1 MSTSQNHYHWYS
13 IIKPK
18 PFLLT
23 KQIFSSKVATVTSKR
38 EAQAILNSGADM
50 MFLNLTT
57 QYCQNLKVNSSCEDM
72 SERSQRMLRFAGC
85 VSGLG
90 S

>member
-1 MSTSQNHYHWYS
+1 MSSFQNHCHWYL

-23 KQIFSSKVATVTSKR
+23 KQIFSSNVATVTSKR

-57 QYCQNLKVNSSCEDM
+57 QYCQNL
-72 SERSQRMLRFAGC
+72 SEF
-85 VSGLG
+85 
-90 S
+90 